1 MRFLSSLVLS
11 TLLFLMAVFLGFLTI
26 PQSGWGAAVSVQAR
40 LEESTIYLGESVRLE
55 VRITG
60 LRNPALPTIS
70 HPDID
75 VTSEGGQSFNNSN
88 ISIINGRTTRDEEF
102 GYIARYKLRPRMAG
116 RLEIP
121 PITITHAG
129 QTYRSQPLTLQVRQ
143 PAEQDYL
150 LVEVSADK
158 PSYVL
163 GERIVLSLDMSLRKL
178 SMNGRWLDIDPFFSA
193 QPPHLHIP
201 WFAAFGDWKTDSLED
216 FVRPLL
222 RQDRSGFY
230 INNYFDQQGL
240 FGRELLRFTLP
251 RRSTRRQYPSGTL
264 EYFTYRLQKGF
275 RPIRAGVHTIPPVLV
290 EATLPTA
297 LDARGRATHTER
309 VVASG
314 KPLTIEIRPV
324 PHVGRPASFNGAV
337 GRFRL
342 TAKATPTH
350 LKVGDPLTVT
360 VTVHAEGD
368 SLLETVRALRLQE
381 QEALSG
387 DFKIHPDPPIVNTTD
402 HAKSF
407 TYTLRPRHASVRR
420 LPALEMASYDPEAKH
435 FLVQQSDPIPLHV
448 EPATFLKPSEVV
460 ASETSPTSTPGRQLA
475 AGLLANYTG
484 DDMLRPQ
491 QAELR
496 FTPWLGGLLLFP
508 PVAYVV
514 TLLCRSMLRQR
525 QRHPYLRRSKQAART
540 ALAGLREVRK
550 QIGTGADVFAG
561 VQRTLVGYIRD
572 RLHLPGAGL
581 TVDDITQHLRTRG
594 VQPDLV
600 QQTADL
606 LQLCDSARYA
616 PGTLAVAQCTEV
628 IDDAESVIRRLEG
641 YLRL

>member
-1 MRFLSSLVLS
+1 MRSLSSLVLFV
-11 TLLFLMAVFLGFLTI
+11 LLFLTATLLL
-26 PQSGWGAAVSVQAR
+26 PQPSWGAAVSVQAR
-40 LEESTIYLGESVRLE
+40 LKDSTVYLGESVMLE
-55 VRITG
+55 VRING

-75 VTSEGGQSFNNSN
+75 VASEGGQSFNNSR

-102 GYIARYKLRPRMAG
+102 GYVARYRLRPRVAG
-116 RLEIP
+116 LLEIP

-129 QTYRSQPLTLQVRQ
+129 QTYRSQPLTLRVRQ

-158 PSYVL
+158 PSYIL
-163 GERIVLSLDMSLRKL
+163 GERIVLSLDVSLRKL
-178 SMNGRWLDIDPFFSA
+178 TMNGRRLDIDPFFSE

-201 WFAAFGDWKTDSLED
+201 WFAAFDDWKTGSLED
-216 FVRPLL
+216 FVQPLL
-222 RQDRSGFY
+222 HQDRPGFH
-230 INNYFDQQGL
+230 INDYFDQQGL
-240 FGRELLRFTLP
+240 FGRELLQFTLP
-251 RRSTRRQYPSGTL
+251 RRSTSRQRPSGTF
-264 EYFTYRLQKGF
+264 EYFTYRLQKEF
-275 RPIRAGVHTIPPVLV
+275 RPVRPGAYTIPPVLV
-290 EATLPTA
+290 KATLPTA
-297 LDARGRATHTER
+297 LDAQGRARRTER
-309 VVASG
+309 VVASS
-314 KPLTIEIRPV
+314 KPLSLEIRPV
-324 PHVGRPASFNGAV
+324 PHAGRPASFNGAV

-342 TAKATPTH
+342 TAEASPTH

-381 QEALSG
+381 QDALSD
-387 DFKIHPDPPIVNTTD
+387 DFKIHTDPPVVNTTD

-407 TYTLRPRHASVRR
+407 TYTLRPRHANVRR
-420 LPALEMASYDPEAKH
+420 LPALEMAYYDPDAKR
-435 FLVQQSDPIPLHV
+435 FQVQHSEPIPLHV
-448 EPATFLKPSEVV
+448 EPATFLQPSEVV
-460 ASETSPTSTPGRQLA
+460 APETSPTSTPGSQLA

-508 PVAYVV
+508 PMAYVV
-514 TLLCRSMLRQR
+514 TLLGGSMLRRR
-525 QRHPYLRRSKQAART
+525 QRHPHLQRSKQAGRR

-550 QIGTGADVFAG
+550 QIGTEADVFAG

-594 VQPDLV
+594 VQPALI

-606 LQLCDSARYA
+606 LHLCDSARYA
-616 PGTLAVAQCTEV
+616 PGTLAVAQCTE
-628 IDDAESVIRRLEG
+628 IINDAEGVIRSLEG
-641 YLRL
+641 HLRP